1 MKHCM
6 LSVAACTC
14 FHIKLCGLL
23 LQVLALAI
31 NSGLVAFPTGYD
43 IAWSATGIYLWR
55 PRCPESYIALGC
67 IATSTNDPPSLTA
80 MACLHHT
87 LGIEAPLGQCLVLKR
102 QQEANQDAGDIG
114 HLAEDPGANVWCV
127 DNAAAT
133 FTVTTAE
140 EGTNPKGMLSYMNTC
155 TFLYVVT
162 QWDCPMHAL
171 VCAMHLV
178 TPAAFDLK
186 PGLNDMVFATGSL
199 PW

>member
-1 MKHCM
+1 MHGSYKLSLLYSDLCYEICLTEVNKDNVDTAAMQHCM
-6 LSVAACTC
+6 LQVAACTC
-14 FHIKLCGLL
+14 LCTNLCSLL

-31 NSGLVAFPTGYD
+31 NSGLAAFPTGFD

-67 IATSTNDPPSLTA
+67 IATSTKDPPSLTA
-80 MACLHHT
+80 MVCLHHT
-87 LGIEAPLGQCLVLKR
+87 LGIEAPLGQCLVVKQ

-140 EGTNPKGMLSYMNTC
+140 EGTNPQGALAAHAHIHLST
-155 TFLYVVT
+155 
-162 QWDCPMHAL
+162 W
-171 VCAMHLV
+171 
-178 TPAAFDLK
+178 K
-186 PGLNDMVFATGSL
+186 
-199 PW
+199 